1 MPPRTDD
8 WSITVPDP
16 VKPEPPSVIPI
27 PIPIFKPS
35 ETPDTTPDTTPD
47 ITPVIIPDITPDTPP
62 NITPIITPKKTPI
75 FTPRKVPPNKRT
87 MPPPIIPFTRGGG
100 ESAAR
105 GFKNF
110 WGAAGLRKQ
119 AIPTPKELLEQVGL
133 GKTRFK
139 AKSLFATGNKFFAK
153 PTKSKGKSR
162 RKR

>member
-1 MPPRTDD
+1 
-8 WSITVPDP
+8 
-16 VKPEPPSVIPI
+16 
-27 PIPIFKPS
+27 
-35 ETPDTTPDTTPD
+35 
-47 ITPVIIPDITPDTPP
+47 
-62 NITPIITPKKTPI
+62 
-75 FTPRKVPPNKRT
+75 

-119 AIPTPKELLEQVGL
+119 AIPTPKELLEQAGL

-139 AKSLFATGNKFFAK
+139 AKSLAATGNKFFAK